1 MDQVTVR
8 GRGGYWLVLN
18 TGERALYWE
27 EDDSAVTITSGL
39 KDENTLKWAEA
50 LTAYEAGTIPLVDP
64 AETQAT
70 RIP

>member
-1 MDQVTVR
+1 
-8 GRGGYWLVLN
+8 
-18 TGERALYWE
+18 
-27 EDDSAVTITSGL
+27 VTITSGL
-39 KDENTLKWAEA
+39 KDENTLMWAEA